1 MIARRTLCAAL
12 TGLAVFAAVPFA
24 ATLAP
29 AQAADDWREQV
40 PVFRVGILGGE
51 NEADRLKNYAC
62 FKDILESRLKLPV
75 ELYPAS
81 DYAGV
86 MQGLI
91 SKNLE
96 YAGLGSS
103 GYAGISIQDPDAV
116 EPLVTV
122 EQVDGSLGYYS
133 VMYVRADSPYQSLD
147 DLKGKT
153 LAFADPNSTSGY
165 LVPSYEL
172 KASGFDPKTFF
183 SNTGFG
189 GGHEQAVVAV
199 LNDQYDA
206 GVTWT
211 SGVGEKTEGYSR
223 GNLRKMV
230 DKGALNMDDIRII
243 WKSNLITNGP
253 RVIRK
258 DLPQELKDMM
268 RGILVNL
275 PLENP
280 ACAQAI
286 AGGEFNS
293 FQPVGHDFYMPIIEM
308 RRALLKA
315 RRG

>member
-1 MIARRTLCAAL
+1 MITRRSLGAAL
-12 TGLAVFAAVPFA
+12 AGFAAVA
-24 ATLAP
+24 ALATTSP
-29 AQAADDWREQV
+29 INTASAAEDWREQV

-62 FKDILESRLKLPV
+62 FKDMLEARLEVPV

-91 SKNLE
+91 SGNLE

-103 GYAGISIQDPDAV
+103 GYAGISIQEPDAV
-116 EPLVTV
+116 EPLVTT

-172 KASGFDPKTFF
+172 KEGGFDPKKHF
-183 SNTGFG
+183 SETGFG
-189 GGHEQAVVAV
+189 GGHEQAVIAV
-199 LNDQYDA
+199 LNGQYDA

-211 SGVGEKTEGYSR
+211 SGVGEKKEGYSR

-243 WKSNLITNGP
+243 WQSNLITNGP

-258 DLPQELKDMM
+258 NVPQELKDLM
-268 RGILVNL
+268 RGILVNM
-275 PLENP
+275 PLEDP
-280 ACAQAI
+280 DCAQAI
-286 AGGEFNS
+286 AGGEING
-293 FQPVGHDFYMPIIEM
+293 FQPIGHDFYLPIINM
-308 RRALLKA
+308 RRELLKS

>member
-1 MIARRTLCAAL
+1 MIARRILLAAAAMAAL
-12 TGLAVFAAVPFA
+12 A
-24 ATLAP
+24 ATSAND
-29 AQAADDWREQV
+29 AVAADDWRKDV

-62 FKDILESRLKLPV
+62 FKDHLEARLDIPV

-86 MQGLI
+86 MQSLI
-91 SKNLE
+91 SGNLE
-96 YAGLGSS
+96 YAGLGSA
-103 GYAGISIQDPDAV
+103 GYAGISIQEPDAV
-116 EPLVTV
+116 EPLVTT

-133 VMYVRADSPYQSLD
+133 VMYVRADSPYKSLD

-172 KASGFDPKTFF
+172 KTSGYDPKTFF
-183 SNTGFG
+183 SKTGFG

-199 LNDQYDA
+199 LNNQYDA

-211 SGVGEKTEGYSR
+211 SGVGEKSAGYSR

-243 WKSNLITNGP
+243 WTSNLITNGP

-258 DLPQELKDMM
+258 DVPQELKDLM

-275 PLENP
+275 PLEDR
-280 ACAQAI
+280 ACAEAI
-286 AGGEFNS
+286 AGGKFNS
-293 FQPVGHDFYMPIIEM
+293 FQPIGHDFYKPIIEM
-308 RRALLKA
+308 RRELLAA

>member
-1 MIARRTLCAAL
+1 MIARRILLAAAGMAAL
-12 TGLAVFAAVPFA
+12 A
-24 ATLAP
+24 ATSATEVL
-29 AQAADDWREQV
+29 AADDWRKDV

-62 FKDILESRLKLPV
+62 FKDHLEARLDVPV

-91 SKNLE
+91 AGNLE
-96 YAGLGSS
+96 YAGLGSA
-103 GYAGISIQDPDAV
+103 GYAGIAIQDPDAV
-116 EPLVTV
+116 EPLVTT

-133 VMYVRADSPYQSLD
+133 VMYVRADSPYESLD

-172 KASGFDPKTFF
+172 KASGYDPKEFF
-183 SNTGFG
+183 EKTGFG

-199 LNDQYDA
+199 LNGQYDA

-211 SGVGEKTEGYSR
+211 SGVGEASEGYSR

-230 DKGALNMDDIRII
+230 DKGSLNMDDIRII
-243 WKSNLITNGP
+243 WKSNRITNGP

-258 DLPQELKDMM
+258 NVPQELKDLM
-268 RGILVNL
+268 RGILVSL
-275 PLENP
+275 PLEDR
-280 ACAQAI
+280 ACAEAI

-293 FQPVGHDFYMPIIEM
+293 FQPIGHEFYTPIIEM
-308 RRALLKA
+308 RRELLKA

>member
-1 MIARRTLCAAL
+1 MIARRTLGAVL
-12 TGLAVFAAVPFA
+12 VGLAAMTAVP
-24 ATLAP
+24 LAV
-29 AQAADDWREQV
+29 QAADDWRKAV

-51 NEADRLKNYAC
+51 NEADRLKNYSC
-62 FKDILESRLKLPV
+62 FKDILEARLSIPV

-96 YAGLGSS
+96 YAGLGSA
-103 GYAGISIQDPDAV
+103 GYAGIAIQDPDAV
-116 EPLVTV
+116 EPLVTT

-133 VMYVRADSPYQSLD
+133 VMYVRADSPYKSLD
-147 DLKGKT
+147 DLKDKT

-172 KASGFDPKTFF
+172 KAGGNDPKKFF
-183 SNTGFG
+183 GKTGFA
-189 GGHEQAVVAV
+189 GGHEQAVIAV
-199 LNDQYDA
+199 LNNQYDA

-211 SGVGEKTEGYSR
+211 SGVGEANKGYSR

-258 DLPQELKDMM
+258 DVPQELKDLM
-268 RGILVNL
+268 RGILVGL
-275 PLENP
+275 PIENRD
-280 ACAQAI
+280 CAEKI
-286 AGGEFNS
+286 AGGKFNS
-293 FQPVGHDFYMPIIEM
+293 FQPINHDFYMPIIEM
-308 RRALLKA
+308 RRELQKA

>member
-1 MIARRTLCAAL
+1 MIGRRTLGVALAGFTALAAL
-12 TGLAVFAAVPFA
+12 STVAH
-24 ATLAP
+24 
-29 AQAADDWREQV
+29 AADDWRKQV

-62 FKDILESRLKLPV
+62 FKEHMESRLGVPV

-96 YAGLGSS
+96 YASLGSS
-103 GYAGISIQDPDAV
+103 GYAGISIQEPDAV
-116 EPLVTV
+116 EPIVTT

-133 VMYVRADSPYQSLD
+133 VLYVRADSPYKTIE

-172 KASGFDPKTFF
+172 KQQGYTADKFF
-183 SNTGFG
+183 GKTGFA
-189 GGHEQAVVAV
+189 GGHEQGVVAV
-199 LNDQYDA
+199 LNKQYDA

-211 SGVGEKTEGYSR
+211 SGVGDEAKGYSR

-230 DKGALNMDDIRII
+230 DKGALDMKDIRIL
-243 WKSNLITNGP
+243 WKSNRITNGP
-253 RVIRK
+253 VVVRK
-258 DLPQELKDMM
+258 DVPQELKDLV
-268 RGILVNL
+268 RGVLVSL
-275 PLENP
+275 PLEDRP
-280 ACAQAI
+280 CAEAV
-286 AGGEFNS
+286 AGGKLNG
-293 FQPVGHDFYMPIIEM
+293 FQPIGHNFYKTIIEM
-308 RRALLKA
+308 RRELQKA

>member
-1 MIARRTLCAAL
+1 MIARRILLAAAGMAAL
-12 TGLAVFAAVPFA
+12 AAASTTAV
-24 ATLAP
+24 
-29 AQAADDWREQV
+29 QAADDWRKDI
-40 PVFRVGILGGE
+40 PVFRIGILGGE

-62 FKDILESRLKLPV
+62 FKEHMQSRLGVPV

-91 SKNLE
+91 SGNLE
-96 YAGLGSS
+96 YASLGSS
-103 GYAGISIQDPDAV
+103 GYAGISIQAPDAV
-116 EPLVTV
+116 EPLVTT

-133 VMYVRADSPYQSLD
+133 VMYVRADSPYKTLD

-172 KASGFDPKTFF
+172 KTSGYDPKAFF
-183 SNTGFG
+183 SKTGFG

-199 LNDQYDA
+199 LNGQYDA

-211 SGVGEKTEGYSR
+211 SGVGEKAAGYSR

-243 WKSNLITNGP
+243 WQSNLITNGP
-253 RVIRK
+253 VVVRK
-258 DLPQELKDMM
+258 AVPQTLKDQV
-268 RGILVNL
+268 RGILVSL
-275 PLENP
+275 PIEDRD
-280 ACAQAI
+280 CAEAV
-286 AGGEFNS
+286 AGGKLNGFA
-293 FQPVGHDFYMPIIEM
+293 PIGHDFYKPIIEM
-308 RRALLKA
+308 RRELLAA

>member
-1 MIARRTLCAAL
+1 MIARRTFGAAVAAVAAVAAL
-12 TGLAVFAAVPFA
+12 STTAL
-24 ATLAP
+24 
-29 AQAADDWREQV
+29 AADDWRKDV
-40 PVFRVGILGGE
+40 PVFRIGILGGE
-51 NEADRLKNYAC
+51 NEADRLKNFAC
-62 FKDILESRLKLPV
+62 FKDHLTTRLGVPV

-91 SKNLE
+91 SGNLE

-103 GYAGISIQDPDAV
+103 GYAGIAIQDPDAV
-116 EPLVTV
+116 EPLVTT

-133 VMYVRADSPYQSLD
+133 VMYVRADSPYQSVD

-172 KASGFDPKTFF
+172 NTTGYDLKEFF
-183 SNTGFG
+183 GKTGFG

-199 LNDQYDA
+199 LNGQYDA

-211 SGVGEKTEGYSR
+211 SGVGDPAKGYSR

-230 DKGALNMDDIRII
+230 DKGALDMDDIRII

-258 DLPQELKDMM
+258 DVPQELKDMM
-268 RGILVNL
+268 RGILVSL
-275 PLENP
+275 PLEDRD
-280 ACAQAI
+280 CAESI
-286 AGGEFNS
+286 AGGKFNS
-293 FQPVGHDFYMPIIEM
+293 FHPIGHDFYVPIIEM
-308 RRALLKA
+308 RRALQKA

>member
-1 MIARRTLCAAL
+1 MIGRRTLGVALAGITAFAAL
-12 TGLAVFAAVPFA
+12 TTV
-24 ATLAP
+24 
-29 AQAADDWREQV
+29 AQAADDWRKQV

-51 NEADRLKNYAC
+51 NEADRLKDNAC
-62 FKDILESRLKLPV
+62 FKELLENRLGVPV

-96 YAGLGSS
+96 YAGLGSA
-103 GYAGISIQDPDAV
+103 GYAGIHIQDPEAV
-116 EPLVTV
+116 EPLVTT

-133 VMYVRADSPYQSLD
+133 VLYVRADSPYKTLE

-165 LVPSYEL
+165 LVPAHEL
-172 KASGFDPKTFF
+172 KAQGYDPKTFF
-183 SNTGFG
+183 SQTGFG

-199 LNDQYDA
+199 LNKQYDA

-211 SGVGEKTEGYSR
+211 SGVGEYAEGYSR

-230 DKGALNMDDIRII
+230 DKGALDMKDIRVV

-258 DLPQELKDMM
+258 DVPQELKDLV
-268 RGILVNL
+268 RGILVNM
-275 PLENP
+275 PIENRQ
-280 ACAQAI
+280 CAEAI

-293 FQPVGHDFYMPIIEM
+293 FQPINHEFYKTIIDM
-308 RRALLKA
+308 RRELLKA

>member
-1 MIARRTLCAAL
+1 MIARRILLAAAGMAAL
-12 TGLAVFAAVPFA
+12 
-24 ATLAP
+24 ATSVSTDVL
-29 AQAADDWREQV
+29 AADDWREQV

-62 FKDILESRLKLPV
+62 FKDHLETRLGVPV

-91 SKNLE
+91 SGNLE

-103 GYAGISIQDPDAV
+103 GYAGISIQEPHAV
-116 EPLVTV
+116 EPLVTT

-133 VMYVRADSPYQSLD
+133 VMYVRADSPYKSLD
-147 DLKGKT
+147 DLKDKT

-172 KASGFDPKTFF
+172 KSQGYDPKEFF
-183 SNTGFG
+183 SKTGFG

-211 SGVGEKTEGYSR
+211 SGVGEKSKGYSR

-243 WKSNLITNGP
+243 WQSNLITNGP

-258 DLPQELKDMM
+258 DV
-268 RGILVNL
+268 RGLL
-275 PLENP
+275 
-280 ACAQAI
+280 Q
-286 AGGEFNS
+286 
-293 FQPVGHDFYMPIIEM
+293 
-308 RRALLKA
+308 LLK
-315 RRG
+315 RGDPLRKSRERTAQ

>member
-1 MIARRTLCAAL
+1 MIARRILLAAAGMAAL
-12 TGLAVFAAVPFA
+12 A
-24 ATLAP
+24 ATTATETL
-29 AQAADDWREQV
+29 AADDWRKDV

-62 FKDILESRLKLPV
+62 FKEHLQARLDVPV

-91 SKNLE
+91 SGNLE

-103 GYAGISIQDPDAV
+103 GYAGIAIQDPDAV
-116 EPLVTV
+116 EPLVTT

-133 VMYVRADSPYQSLD
+133 VMYVRADSPYESLE

-172 KASGFDPKTFF
+172 KSQGYNPSEFF
-183 SNTGFG
+183 SKTGFG

-199 LNDQYDA
+199 LNNQYDA

-211 SGVGEKTEGYSR
+211 SGVGEKAEGYSR

-230 DKGALNMDDIRII
+230 DKGALDMDDIRII

-258 DLPQELKDMM
+258 DVPQELKDLM
-268 RGILVNL
+268 RGILVSL
-275 PLENP
+275 PLEDRE
-280 ACAQAI
+280 CAQAI

-293 FQPVGHDFYMPIIEM
+293 FQPVGHDFYKPIIEM
-308 RRALLKA
+308 RRELQAA

>member
-1 MIARRTLCAAL
+1 MIARRTLGVAFAGLATLAAL
-12 TGLAVFAAVPFA
+12 TTIAY
-24 ATLAP
+24 
-29 AQAADDWREQV
+29 AADDWRKQV

-51 NEADRLKNYAC
+51 NEADRLKDNAC
-62 FKDILESRLKLPV
+62 FKELLETRLGVPV

-96 YAGLGSS
+96 YAGLGSAA
-103 GYAGISIQDPDAV
+103 YAGIVIQDPDAV
-116 EPLVTV
+116 EPLVTT
-122 EQVDGSLGYYS
+122 EQIDGSLGYYS
-133 VMYVRADSPYQSLD
+133 VLYVRADSPYKSIE
-147 DLKGKT
+147 DLKGKS

-165 LVPSYEL
+165 LVPAFEL
-172 KASGFDPKTFF
+172 KQQGYDPAKFF
-183 SNTGFG
+183 SQTGFG

-199 LNDQYDA
+199 LNKQYDA

-211 SGVGEKTEGYSR
+211 SGVGELSEGYSR

-230 DKGALNMDDIRII
+230 DKGALDMKDIRVV

-258 DLPQELKDMM
+258 DAPQELKDLV
-268 RGILVNL
+268 RGILVNM
-275 PLENP
+275 PIENRL
-280 ACAQAI
+280 CAEAI

-293 FQPVGHDFYMPIIEM
+293 FQPVSHDFYKTIIEM
-308 RRALLKA
+308 RNELKKA

>member
-1 MIARRTLCAAL
+1 MIARRILLAAAGMAAL
-12 TGLAVFAAVPFA
+12 A
-24 ATLAP
+24 ATVSTDVL
-29 AQAADDWREQV
+29 AADDWREQV

-62 FKDILESRLKLPV
+62 FKDHLETRLGVPV

-91 SKNLE
+91 SGNLE

-103 GYAGISIQDPDAV
+103 GYAGISIQEPDAV
-116 EPLVTV
+116 EPLVTT

-133 VMYVRADSPYQSLD
+133 VLYVRADSPYKTLD

-172 KASGFDPKTFF
+172 KSQGYNPKEFF
-183 SNTGFG
+183 SKTGFG

-199 LNDQYDA
+199 LNNQYDA

-211 SGVGEKTEGYSR
+211 SGVGEKSKGFSR

-243 WKSNLITNGP
+243 WQSNLITNGP

-258 DLPQELKDMM
+258 DVPQELKDLM

-275 PLENP
+275 PLEDRE
-280 ACAQAI
+280 CSEAI
-286 AGGEFNS
+286 AGGKING
-293 FQPVGHDFYMPIIEM
+293 FQPIGHDFYKPIIEM
-308 RRALLKA
+308 RRELLA
-315 RRG
+315 SRRG

>member
-1 MIARRTLCAAL
+1 MIARRTLGAAL
-12 TGLAVFAAVPFA
+12 AGVTALAALPFVSSP
-24 ATLAP
+24 TI
-29 AQAADDWREQV
+29 AADDWRTAI

-51 NEADRLKNYAC
+51 NEADRLKNYSC
-62 FKDILESRLKLPV
+62 FKDLLEARLEVPV

-103 GYAGISIQDPDAV
+103 AYAGISIQDPEAV
-116 EPLVTV
+116 EPLVTT

-133 VMYVRADSPYQSLD
+133 VMYVKSDSPYQTLE
-147 DLKGKT
+147 DLKDKT

-165 LVPSYEL
+165 LVPAYEL
-172 KASGFDPKTFF
+172 KAQGYDPKEFF
-183 SNTGFG
+183 SKTGFG

-211 SGVGEKTEGYSR
+211 SGVGKKSEGYSR

-258 DLPQELKDMM
+258 DVPQALKDMM

-275 PLENP
+275 PIENP
-280 ACAQAI
+280 DCAQAI
-286 AGGEFNS
+286 AGGEING
-293 FQPVGHDFYMPIIEM
+293 FQPISQDFYRPIIEM
-308 RRALLKA
+308 RRELLAA